1 MINCNFFCRPVF
13 FNKRGHG
20 NSVLT
25 TPKLQSFGDVS
36 DFRVCVL
43 YIHKLFPDA
52 KMVAI
57 GHSAGK
63 NYYNCQLVD
72 FKSTKK
78 ENNIYQNSFF
88 IIFFSGSGLLACYLG
103 TYKDDSLISA
113 ACCVSPGY
121 DGLKL
126 FR

>member
-1 MINCNFFCRPVF
+1 MINSIFSRPVF

-20 NSVLT
+20 NCVLT

-36 DFRVCVL
+36 DFRVCVV

-63 NYYNCQLVD
+63 NYYNFQLVD
-72 FKSTKK
+72 FKSTTK
-78 ENNIYQNSFF
+78 EKNIYQNNFF
-88 IIFFSGSGLLACYLG
+88 IICFQVQGCWLA
-103 TYKDDSLISA
+103 I
-113 ACCVSPGY
+113 
-121 DGLKL
+121 
-126 FR
+126 